1 MTRMSWDKYGLEIAR
16 AASYRSED
24 PYLKVGA
31 CVLRGDRSI
40 ISIGYNG
47 AAPGVD
53 IPWGDR
59 DARRGFV
66 IHAEVNA
73 LRYCTPDQTKNG
85 YMYCTHH
92 PCCECIKVIASYGI
106 TSVMYSD
113 LIDGTIYDLSAIAEL
128 ARSFNISLKQEVKP

>member
-1 MTRMSWDKYGLEIAR
+1 MTRMSWDKYGLEIAK
-16 AASYRSED
+16 AASCRSED

-73 LRYCTPDQTKNG
+73 LRYCTPDQTKGG
-85 YMYCTHH
+85 YLYVTHH
-92 PCCECIKVIASYGI
+92 PCSECIKVIASYGI
-106 TSVMYSD
+106 TYVMYSD
-113 LIDGTIYDLSAIAEL
+113 LIDAEVYDLSSITQL
-128 ARSFNISLKQEVKP
+128 AKSFNISLKQEVKP